1 MSSERALTP
10 EVIALIEA
18 EVVRPVLFI
27 FADFPS
33 GAVRIWTGIGPITFQ
48 GNTYTSAGGV
58 ISIEPLTETADTAA
72 KGMVVH
78 VNALQLSYVQKLTND
93 SYQGRKAVIF
103 LAFWNEAE
111 DTLYT
116 SPGPWWEGFMDTD
129 NGSYD
134 GVSANL
140 SISCEHD
147 LVDILRKREWQYT
160 DADQQALF
168 ADESSVVD
176 TGLTRIPKIQDLTIP
191 WGRTQQ

>member
-18 EVVRPVLFI
+18 EVVKPVLFI

-33 GAVRIWTGIGPITFQ
+33 SPIRIWTGIGSITFQ
-48 GNTYTSAGGV
+48 GHTYTSAGGL
-58 ISIEPLTETADTAA
+58 ISIDALAETTDTAA

-78 VNALQLSYVQKLTND
+78 VNALQLSYVQKLTD
-93 SYQGRKAVIF
+93 DAYQGRAAVIF

-111 DTLYT
+111 DTLYST
-116 SPGPWWEGFMDTD
+116 PGPWWEGFMDTD
-129 NGSYD
+129 EATYD
-134 GVSANL
+134 GNSANL
-140 SISCEHD
+140 SIKCEHN

-160 DADQQALF
+160 DADQQALM
-168 ADESSVVD
+168 ADLSSVRD